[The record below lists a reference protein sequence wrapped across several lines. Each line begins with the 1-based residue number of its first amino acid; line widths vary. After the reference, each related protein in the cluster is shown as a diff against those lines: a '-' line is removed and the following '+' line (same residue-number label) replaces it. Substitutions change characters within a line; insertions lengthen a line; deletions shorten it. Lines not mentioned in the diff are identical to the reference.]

1 MTPDDV
7 LSFWFGAPATEAA
20 TTHQKV
26 QRWFRGGKPVDDEI
40 RARFGNLHERATAGE
55 LDDWAQTP
63 RGRRALIIVLD
74 QFTRNLGRNTPKA
87 YAGDKKAQALA
98 IEGLDRGEDEG
109 LAFEE
114 LLFLSMPLG
123 HSEDVALHDRN
134 VALQEKH
141 AAAATGDQRQLA
153 DQALEQHRKYRDTIR
168 QFGRFPHRNMI
179 LERTCTQE
187 EMAFLAS
194 PSTNG

>member
-7 LSFWFGAPATEAA
+7 LDFWFGAPASDAA
-20 TTHQKV
+20 GFQAKV
-26 QRWFRGGKPVDDEI
+26 KRWFQGGPAVDEEI
-40 RARFGNLHERATAGE
+40 RARFGNLHERAVAGE

-74 QFTRNLGRNTPKA
+74 QFTRNLGRGTPKA

-98 IEGLDRGEDEG
+98 VEALDRGEHQDLE
-109 LAFEE
+109 FVE
-114 LLFLSMPLG
+114 LLFLVMPLG
-123 HSEDVALHDRN
+123 HSESVP
-134 VALQEKH
+134 LQERNIAVLEEAV
-141 AAAATGDQRQLA
+141 AAAPPDKRELYDRALA
-153 DQALEQHRKYRDTIR
+153 QPRKYLAWIR
-168 QFGRFPHRNMI
+168 QFGRFPHRNAV

>member
-26 QRWFRGGKPVDDEI
+26 QRWFNGGKAVDDEI
-40 RARFGNLHERATAGE
+40 RARFGNLHERAIAGE

-63 RGRRALIIVLD
+63 RGRRALIVVLD
-74 QFTRNLGRNTPKA
+74 QFTRNLGRKTPKA

-98 IEGLDRGEDEG
+98 LEALGSGEDEG
-109 LAFEE
+109 LLFEE
-114 LLFLSMPLG
+114 VLFLAMPLA
-123 HSEDVALHDRN
+123 HSEDLALHERSL
-134 VALQEKH
+134 ALLEKH
-141 AAAATGDQRQLA
+141 AAAATGEQHNLGE
-153 DQALEQHRKYRDTIR
+153 QAVEQHRKYRDTIR